1 VALVSTNQFDTTFR
15 TAADVDRTLDK
26 EFAGYNK
33 IFNAFKVASKF
44 YSLSALLN
52 VKISLV

>member
-1 VALVSTNQFDTTFR
+1 MALVSTNQFDTTFR